1 MKLTVAGRNLEITDA
16 IKKHLNSR
24 LDKITTSLSEGADI
38 HVSLHVNK
46 YRHTADVTVKQKGF
60 TIHADEET
68 KDLYLTMD
76 SVLEKIEKQLR
87 KHKNR
92 AQDLIIKKG
101 FEEKNELEG

>member
-68 KDLYLTMD
+68 K
-76 SVLEKIEKQLR
+76 E
-87 KHKNR
+87 
-92 AQDLIIKKG
+92 IIKEPTNILFQEGKKEFKLWLDQCGKG
-101 FEEKNELEG
+101 LL